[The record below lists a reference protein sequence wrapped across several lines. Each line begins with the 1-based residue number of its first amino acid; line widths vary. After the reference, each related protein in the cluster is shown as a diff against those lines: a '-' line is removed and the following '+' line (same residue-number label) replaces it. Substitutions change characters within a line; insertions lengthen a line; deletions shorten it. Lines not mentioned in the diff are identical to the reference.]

1 MMRSYDPAVPLSQL
15 IEKLE
20 KGGEFAH
27 AGGQTIA
34 NATMV
39 LKGITLLDQTEMFNE
54 DIR

>member
-34 NATMV
+34 DVMMV
-39 LKGITLLDQTEMFNE
+39 YKGTTLLSQTSTFDE
-54 DIR
+54 DI